1 MKNILITG
9 GAGFIGTNLVNKL
22 KNKNQIYVVD
32 LPKKIKKFK
41 KLKGCKLIKKDIK
54 FKNTFNKL
62 PKIKFDKVYHLAAK
76 TSTKM
81 GEENLKNVSKQI

>member
-32 LPKKIKKFK
+32 LPKKIKKNLK
-41 KLKGCKLIKKDIK
+41 KLKVQINKKDIK

-62 PKIKFDKVYHLAAK
+62 PKIKFDKVYHQQKHRQKWVKK
-76 TSTKM
+76 T
-81 GEENLKNVSKQI
+81 